1 MGICPSI
8 GAAGTPAYEAAWRH
22 AVEVGGGWGVVP
34 QHCHPS
40 STGVLVIA
48 SKMIIVIIYIF
59 VFFFSLWMLATPQI
73 GGFALVYV
81 CMFLVFKNHL
91 FLVS

>member
-34 QHCHPS
+34 QHCHSS

-48 SKMIIVIIYIF
+48 SKMIIIITFIHIFSFPLSGCSLPQNRGIFLCICNYIYIY
-59 VFFFSLWMLATPQI
+59 I
-73 GGFALVYV
+73 YII
-81 CMFLVFKNHL
+81 
-91 FLVS
+91 

>member
-22 AVEVGGGWGVVP
+22 AVEVGGGWDVVP

-59 VFFFSLWMLATPQI
+59 VFFSLSLDAGYPPNRGI
-73 GGFALVYV
+73 CLGI
-81 CMFLVFKNHL
+81 CMYKVKII
-91 FLVS
+91 